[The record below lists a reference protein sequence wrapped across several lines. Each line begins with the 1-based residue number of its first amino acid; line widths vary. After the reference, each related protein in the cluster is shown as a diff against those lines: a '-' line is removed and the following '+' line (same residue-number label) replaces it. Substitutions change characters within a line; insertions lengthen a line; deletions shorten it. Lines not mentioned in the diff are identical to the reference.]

1 MLEFFFKMLF
11 DFYVIISNLLDRIKV
26 LSMKLMFLY
35 MYIYMYKE
43 IRNYDNLL
51 I

>member
-1 MLEFFFKMLF
+1 MFEFFFKMLF
-11 DFYVIISNLLDRIKV
+11 DFYVIISNLFDKIKV

-43 IRNYDNLL
+43 IRNCDN
-51 I
+51 

>member
-1 MLEFFFKMLF
+1 MFEFFFKMLF
-11 DFYVIISNLLDRIKV
+11 DFYVIISNLFDKIKV

-43 IRNYDNLL
+43 IRNCDNLL

>member
-1 MLEFFFKMLF
+1 MFEFFFKMLF
-11 DFYVIISNLLDRIKV
+11 DFYVIISNLFDKIKV